1 MELSYLKTECTSLIE
16 SLEKNGRHGSSK
28 CTRYFSVTNY
38 EDTHAVLC
46 STLRSL
52 CSFQFVFDDFII
64 RNWSILHSRCR
75 KSLLLHYCF
84 FNATCFIGQPPV
96 KVPCCSTILWLFGD
110 GWSQARWKAHIEF
123 LRLWGA
129 KSALM
134 PGRSPHSYDVELR
147 TLLKLVQQ
155 VMLQSLQEH
164 RLLRHLSVRCFVI
177 PFIFWII
184 WKRLLLR
191 NNCISICVP
200 SIESSDALVIQ
211 MVEEYWLLPPLF

>member
-1 MELSYLKTECTSLIE
+1 MHQVFFCDQLRGHTCSALLYPSLALLI
-16 SLEKNGRHGSSK
+16 
-28 CTRYFSVTNY
+28 SV
-38 EDTHAVLC
+38 
-46 STLRSL
+46 RI
-52 CSFQFVFDDFII
+52 DDFII

-123 LRLWGA
+123 LKLWGA

-134 PGRSPHSYDVELR
+134 PSQSPHSYDVELW

-164 RLLRHLSVRCFVI
+164 RLLRHLSVRFVI
-177 PFIFWII
+177 HSFFE
-184 WKRLLLR
+184 L
-191 NNCISICVP
+191 SG
-200 SIESSDALVIQ
+200 SDCCFETTALAFACLPLSLQ
-211 MVEEYWLLPPLF
+211 MLW

>member
-1 MELSYLKTECTSLIE
+1 MHQVFFCDQLRGHTCSALLYPSLALLI
-16 SLEKNGRHGSSK
+16 
-28 CTRYFSVTNY
+28 SV
-38 EDTHAVLC
+38 
-46 STLRSL
+46 RI
-52 CSFQFVFDDFII
+52 DDFII

-96 KVPCCSTILWLFGD
+96 
-110 GWSQARWKAHIEF
+110 
-123 LRLWGA
+123 
-129 KSALM
+129 ALM

-191 NNCISICVP
+191 NNCISICLP

-211 MVEEYWLLPPLF
+211 MVEEYWLLPLVF

>member
-1 MELSYLKTECTSLIE
+1 MHIIDWKFRKKWPAPQQQMHQVFFCDQLRGHTCSALLYPLLALLI
-16 SLEKNGRHGSSK
+16 
-28 CTRYFSVTNY
+28 SV
-38 EDTHAVLC
+38 
-46 STLRSL
+46 RI
-52 CSFQFVFDDFII
+52 DDFII

-84 FNATCFIGQPPV
+84 FNATCFIGQPR
-96 KVPCCSTILWLFGD
+96 LFGD

-155 VMLQSLQEH
+155 VMLQSVQEH

-191 NNCISICVP
+191 NNCISICLP

-211 MVEEYWLLPPLF
+211 MVEEYWLLPPAF